1 MLGKRCAA
9 CSHVANEPS
18 QSTCELCG
26 CELDSIV
33 TSPAKRPRHGVSEL
47 APEPPPPPE
56 VPVRISASKV
66 AAVCGYHPF
75 AELHPLFLDHLYQDA
90 AVRSLDMATV
100 GLRLVSRDEEVEQL
114 LSQAK
119 RAGGRDAAAAAE
131 LGAVLQRG
139 SSLQTAAGVQRLT
152 QKATALISGLTKVSA
167 PQRAALQSGVATSL
181 NTGFGTRH
189 EADALGLYER
199 RTGCTVRE
207 TNESLWMWR
216 FSPDSCRPPWVRVS

>member
-18 QSTCELCG
+18 QCTCELCG

-33 TSPAKRPRHGVSEL
+33 TDVEVSPPKRPRHGLSER
-47 APEPPPPPE
+47 APEPPPPPPPPPPE

-100 GLRLVSRDEEVEQL
+100 GLRLVSRL
-114 LSQAK
+114 
-119 RAGGRDAAAAAE
+119 
-131 LGAVLQRG
+131 
-139 SSLQTAAGVQRLT
+139 
-152 QKATALISGLTKVSA
+152 
-167 PQRAALQSGVATSL
+167 
-181 NTGFGTRH
+181 
-189 EADALGLYER
+189 
-199 RTGCTVRE
+199 C
-207 TNESLWMWR
+207 
-216 FSPDSCRPPWVRVS
+216 